1 MFASTMMQF
10 PLTLVHVLRRAGA
23 LFGASEVV
31 SRLPDKSLHRYTYGD
46 LTRRALALGG
56 ALQRLGLR
64 KGDRVATLMWNHYA
78 HLEAY
83 LAIPCAGATLHTLN
97 LRLHP
102 DDLAY
107 IVNHAGDRYLI
118 VDDVAPAALRE
129 DSRQHAV
136 RAGHRRAADGRA
148 RFRRRGL

>member
-1 MFASTMMQF
+1 
-10 PLTLVHVLRRAGA
+10 
-23 LFGASEVV
+23 
-31 SRLPDKSLHRYTYGD
+31 
-46 LTRRALALGG
+46 
-56 ALQRLGLR
+56 
-64 KGDRVATLMWNHYA
+64 MWNHYA

-107 IVNHAGDRYLI
+107 IVNHADDRYLI
-118 VDDVAPAALRE
+118 VDDVLLPLYE

-136 RAGHRRAADGRA
+136 RAGHRRAADG
-148 RFRRRGL
+148 